1 MSLLILFPNNLSIQ
15 LVSIPC
21 DVPCKLESR
30 YFIINYFHQNLIFAV
45 LLMVNLNSAYYYIV
59 GNLSMIAFIIE
70 IQKLELTNI

>member
-1 MSLLILFPNNLSIQ
+1 MQYSKPNSVANTLQ
-15 LVSIPC
+15 
-21 DVPCKLESR
+21 EG
-30 YFIINYFHQNLIFAV
+30 NFHQNLIFAV